1 MTGRPPVHLVK
12 GDDPVLVGEA
22 ARRVVDELVGDADR
36 SLVVDDLDED
46 RYLVGDEH
54 LVAPLVDAAL
64 TLPFLTDRRVVV
76 GRHLARFSTA
86 EAVAPLVEYLADP
99 MPTTDLVLVWDKGP
113 RFTGRAALPRS
124 LADAV
129 KRAGGVVV
137 ATDVPTGGKGRDAW
151 LKDHLAAAPVS
162 LDAPARQLLVERL
175 GEDLN
180 RLGSILSVLEGAYGA
195 GARIG
200 VEELQPFLGE
210 AGGVPPWDLTD
221 AIDRGDLG
229 GAIDMVQRML
239 GGGDRHALQVMATL
253 HGHVGA
259 LLALD
264 GSGVRTKAEAA
275 AHLGIRSEFR
285 AGKLLQQARLLG
297 SDRIRQC
304 LLLLAQA
311 DLDLR
316 GASEWPDELVLEV
329 LVARLARTC
338 ATR

>member
-1 MTGRPPVHLVK
+1 
-12 GDDPVLVGEA
+12 
-22 ARRVVDELVGDADR
+22 
-36 SLVVDDLDED
+36 
-46 RYLVGDEH
+46 
-54 LVAPLVDAAL
+54 
-64 TLPFLTDRRVVV
+64 
-76 GRHLARFSTA
+76 
-86 EAVAPLVEYLADP
+86 

-113 RFTGRAALPRS
+113 RFTGRSSLPRS
-124 LADAV
+124 LTDAV
-129 KRAGGVVV
+129 KGAGGVVV
-137 ATDVPTGGKGRDAW
+137 ATDVPTGGRGRDEW
-151 LKDHLAAAPVS
+151 VKDHLSSAPVS
-162 LDAPARQLLVERL
+162 LDGPARQLLVERL

-195 GARIG
+195 GAG
-200 VEELQPFLGE
+200 VEELRPFLGE

-239 GGGDRHALQVMATL
+239 VGGDRHALQIMATL

-264 GSGVRTKAEAA
+264 GSGVRTKGEAA
-275 AHLGIRSEFR
+275 THLGIRSEFR

-297 SDRIRQC
+297 SERIRRC
-304 LLLLAQA
+304 LLLLADA

-316 GASEWPDELVLEV
+316 GRSEWPDQLVLEV
-329 LVARLARTC
+329 LVARMARVC